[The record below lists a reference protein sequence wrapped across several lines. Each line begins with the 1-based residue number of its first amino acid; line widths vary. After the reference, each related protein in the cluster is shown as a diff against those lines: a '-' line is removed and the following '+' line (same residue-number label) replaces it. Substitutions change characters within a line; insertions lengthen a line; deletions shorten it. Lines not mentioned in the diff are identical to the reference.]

1 VNTKEVLL
9 WGLAILL
16 VVVGLVGTIAPA
28 LPGVLL
34 IFGGMLLAAWIDD
47 FARIGWPTLTL
58 LGVLTVLTFVADI
71 VSSLLGARRV
81 GASRQALFGSVI
93 GGIAGIPLGLAGL
106 ILGPFVGAIA
116 GELLAQRGI
125 RAAAQVGFGT
135 WLGLLVGTLAK
146 VALAVAMLGVFI
158 LGFFF

>member
-1 VNTKEVLL
+1 MNTKEVLL

-47 FARIGWPTLTL
+47 FTRIGWPTLTL
-58 LGVLTVLTFVADI
+58 LGALTVLTFVADI

-81 GASRQALFGSVI
+81 GASRQALYGSVI
-93 GGIAGIPLGLAGL
+93 GGIVGIPLGLAGL
-106 ILGPFVGAIA
+106 VLGPFVGAIA

-158 LGFFF
+158 VGFFF